1 METPKSRP
9 DPINLLLESNKGRLP
24 EQAPIRFGRMLQSPF
39 AFFRGSACLMAADPS
54 HTRNSGLKVQACGD
68 AHLWNF
74 GGFATPDRNVIFDTR
89 SRAEVLRQL
98 WEIMLGHAS
107 RACFFNS
114 FQSTF
119 SIASWGASMMKRLTS
134 IRSYQT
140 SSAFM
145 NA

>member
-1 METPKSRP
+1 
-9 DPINLLLESNKGRLP
+9 
-24 EQAPIRFGRMLQSPF
+24 
-39 AFFRGSACLMAADPS
+39 MAADPS

-119 SIASWGASMMKRLTS
+119 SIASWGASLMKRFDIDPIVPNFKRLHECV
-134 IRSYQT
+134 IGHLL
-140 SSAFM
+140 AV
-145 NA
+145 